1 MVEPIGRLA
10 PPCVLVI
17 FGAAGDLTKRLLLPT
32 VVNLVEHGLV
42 GRRLVIV
49 GVTRQPWGH
58 DDFREQMAAAVRTYN
73 VGTFDAAVVESLL
86 PRLYHVCGD
95 INDPAT
101 YTGLRT
107 LLAEVDAEWETEGNY
122 IYYLAVPP
130 GLFEVIVDRLGQAE
144 LAKAAPGAAGWRRV
158 IVEKPFGH
166 DLDSAQALVTR
177 MSQVFDEE
185 QIYRIDHYL
194 GKETVQNILV
204 FRLGNGIFEPVWNR
218 RYIDNVQIT
227 VSESLGVEGRGG
239 YYETAGALRDML
251 QNHLFQL
258 LTLIAMEPPAAFDPA
273 SVRNEKVKVLKAV
286 RPMTPEQVLQQ
297 TVRGQYGAGTIDG
310 AVVPGYQQEPGVA
323 SNSWTETYAALELS
337 IDNWRWAGVPFYLR
351 SGKRLTKR
359 DTQIVITFRRAPLR
373 LFADTAV
380 HDLES
385 NVLVIHVQP
394 DEKITLRIQA
404 KRPGTTVTV
413 VPVQMEFQYETLGE
427 ASPSTGYETLLYD
440 CMNGDS
446 TLYNRADM
454 VEASWSVVTPI
465 LDVWEALPPRDF
477 PNYTAGSWGPAAAD
491 TLLQRSNRAWHRV
504 E

>member
-1 MVEPIGRLA
+1 
-10 PPCVLVI
+10 
-17 FGAAGDLTKRLLLPT
+17 
-32 VVNLVEHGLV
+32 
-42 GRRLVIV
+42 
-49 GVTRQPWGH
+49 
-58 DDFREQMAAAVRTYN
+58 
-73 VGTFDAAVVESLL
+73 
-86 PRLYHVCGD
+86 
-95 INDPAT
+95 
-101 YTGLRT
+101 
-107 LLAEVDAEWETEGNY
+107 
-122 IYYLAVPP
+122 
-130 GLFEVIVDRLGQAE
+130 
-144 LAKAAPGAAGWRRV
+144 
-158 IVEKPFGH
+158 
-166 DLDSAQALVTR
+166 

-227 VSESLGVEGRGG
+227 VAESLGVEGRGG

-297 TVRGQYGAGTIDG
+297 TVRGQYGAGSIDG
-310 AVVPGYQQEPGVA
+310 KVVPGYQQEPGV
-323 SNSWTETYAALELS
+323 SPNSWTETYAALELS

-465 LDVWEALPPRDF
+465 LDVWKALPPRDF

-491 TLLQRSNRAWHRV
+491 TLLQRSNRAWHPV